1 MGINVVRMDSTEYA
15 AEVASKALKALEGA
29 GETVHSA
36 SRKSGIPHTTLDRK
50 LKASKGVSALT
61 VRELF
66 ELSKLA
72 KVAPHSLAEVYAT
85 EERLAS

>member
-15 AEVASKALKALEGA
+15 AEVATKALKALEGA
-29 GETVHSA
+29 GETVNSA
-36 SRKSGIPHTTLDRK
+36 SKKSGISRTTLDRK
-50 LKASKGVSALT
+50 LKTLKGVSSLT

-66 ELSKLA
+66 DIAKLA
-72 KVAPHSLAEVYAT
+72 KVAPHTLTEVYAV